1 MWNCFDMGYESLAC
15 SVKEST
21 KLYFHSLRAAH
32 IEKAKTKQ
40 IKFALTDTKSQG
52 MAQSLAE
59 KHAEKEGAKAAK
71 LALQKAQCVIGPMIS
86 VGWDFYEVVYYGGS
100 DAEGGAIREGGSLF
114 GSYVGG
120 FFGEQ
125 RLGRLG
131 FLMGSQMGSWFGGRI
146 GLILYDTVNAT
157 HFLINLRN

>member
-71 LALQKAQCVIGPMIS
+71 LALQKAQC
-86 VGWDFYEVVYYGGS
+86 
-100 DAEGGAIREGGSLF
+100 GAIREGGSLF